1 MIIGDIQP
9 KQNILALSQKYQTTW
24 IKEYMDEKLLKEL
37 HVAQDQFGHWT
48 PDAKMSL
55 VHLSDQF
62 ELAESL
68 NFFLRKIEEEHI
80 SLMLNYKSFDE
91 LKQDTVN
98 KIILNRLAKL
108 CYKYRPA
115 KGCWGEDCHSARVAI
130 GEILGSYCQY
140 HNFSNYNLCYKRHGK
155 AQNKVHSQ
163 RDRFTETKDTD
174 VLIKVGEKNLHLHSA
189 ILCHY
194 SPVFRK
200 MLEGNFKE
208 ARAKEIE
215 LNSKQAITVSE
226 MFRLCYANRK
236 DTVKGKFDTE
246 FGLKI
251 WLFGYSY
258 KKGHQYR

>member
-1 MIIGDIQP
+1 MIIGDIQQ

-24 IKEYMDEKLLKEL
+24 VKEHMDEKLLKEL
-37 HVAQDQFGHWT
+37 HVAQDQFGSWT

-68 NFFLRKIEEEHI
+68 NFFLRKIAEEHI
-80 SLMLNYKSFDE
+80 SLILNYKSFHE

-108 CYKYRPA
+108 SCS
-115 KGCWGEDCHSARVAI
+115 EDCYSARVAI

-140 HNFSNYNLCYKRHGK
+140 HNFSNYNLGYKEHGK